1 MPIVPY
7 VPDVGRYEDV
17 FGSQH
22 GSGVMVRYRGSPYQN
37 GSGFPLFLKK
47 IFSKIGSFVRPLLQ
61 QAAPHAKAAMNAAAP
76 HLKEAATGAI
86 KEAATQATQAIA
98 KKLSLQEGRG
108 VTKKKKRKKT
118 RRIAPFNIPDSF

>member
-22 GSGVMVRYRGSPYQN
+22 RSGVMVRYRESPYQN
-37 GSGFPLFLKK
+37 GSGFPLFLKN
-47 IFSKIGSFVRPLLQ
+47 IFSKISSFVRPLLQ

-76 HLKEAATGAI
+76 HPKEAATGAI

-98 KKLSLQEGRG
+98 KKLSLQEGKGRSHQEEEE
-108 VTKKKKRKKT
+108 KE
-118 RRIAPFNIPDSF
+118 DSSNSTIQYS